1 MKKQTKSLCLNWKT
15 SICMFL
21 GLVMCLGVASC
32 DGDDESVEP
41 SKQNVPKRKKLVSIF
56 TNGTYEYPSIEYD
69 AYGRLSRIEESY
81 YTAGRGNKM
90 DTYYYDFTYI
100 GDTLKVFKRYLDN
113 NGLKAQATYLLNAQG
128 CVSKP
133 LSYYGYDVTNIQYLF
148 QYDSDGYL
156 TAFDGEE
163 YDTGWLKSRK
173 YIFSDGNLLRTILW
187 NNKYK
192 TYLYSGDENKANIM
206 FDDSMYD
213 SSIEDFTFDDIIRNG
228 IPTILYNAGLLGKAS
243 KNLVSR
249 SVYGKYESKFIYAF
263 DSDGYPNY
271 VEIEMYDSY
280 GEKWKSRQF
289 FLAYK

>member
-1 MKKQTKSLCLNWKT
+1 
-15 SICMFL
+15 
-21 GLVMCLGVASC
+21 
-32 DGDDESVEP
+32 
-41 SKQNVPKRKKLVSIF
+41 
-56 TNGTYEYPSIEYD
+56 
-69 AYGRLSRIEESY
+69 
-81 YTAGRGNKM
+81 M

-133 LSYYGYDVTNIQYLF
+133 LSYYEYDVTNRQYLF

-156 TAFDGEE
+156 TAFDGNE

-192 TYLYSGDENKANIM
+192 TYLYTGDENKANIM
-206 FDDSMYD
+206 IDDSMYD
-213 SSIEDFTFDDIIRNG
+213 SSIEDFTFDVIIRDG
-228 IPTILYNAGLLGKAS
+228 ISTILYNAGLLGKAS

-249 SVYGKYESKFIYAF
+249 NVYGNYESKFTYAF

-271 VEIEMYDSY
+271 IEIDSY
-280 GEKWKSRQF
+280 YNGEKQKSRQF
-289 FLAYK
+289 FFAYK

>member
-1 MKKQTKSLCLNWKT
+1 MKKQTKSQCLNWKA

-32 DGDDESVEP
+32 GGDDESVEP

-113 NGLKAQATYLLNAQG
+113 NGLKAQATYLLNVQG

-133 LSYYGYDVTNIQYLF
+133 LSYDGYDAANMQYL
-148 QYDSDGYL
+148 YNSDGYL
-156 TAFDGEE
+156 TAFDGIEE
-163 YDTGWLKSRK
+163 NNIVWGKSRK
-173 YIFSDGNLLRTILW
+173 YVFSDGNLLRTILW

-192 TYLYSGDENKANIM
+192 TYLYTGDENKANIM
-206 FDDSMYD
+206 IDDSMYD
-213 SSIEDFTFDDIIRNG
+213 SSIEDFTFDVIIRDG
-228 IPTILYNAGLLGKAS
+228 ISTILYNAGLLGKAS

-249 SVYGKYESKFIYAF
+249 SVLYGECRFTYAF

-271 VEIEMYDSY
+271 IEIDSY
-280 GEKWKSRQF
+280 YNGEKQGSDHQF

>member
-32 DGDDESVEP
+32 GGDDESAEP

-56 TNGTYEYPSIEYD
+56 TNCHHEYPSIEYD
-69 AYGRLSRIEESY
+69 AYGRLSRIEETYKLPS
-81 YTAGRGNKM
+81 GSG

-100 GDTLKVFKRYLDN
+100 GDTLKIFRRRSDN
-113 NGLKAQATYLLNAQG
+113 THEFQGTYLLNAQG
-128 CVSKP
+128 CLSKP
-133 LSYYGYDVTNIQYLF
+133 LHFNGNYTKNWQFL
-148 QYDSDGYL
+148 YDSDNHL
-156 TAFDGEE
+156 ISFNGE
-163 YDTGWLKSRK
+163 WLMSFAEDRVSRK
-173 YIFSDGNLLRTILW
+173 YVFSGENLIRTIFKND
-187 NNKYK
+187 NNR

-206 FDDSMYD
+206 FDDSMY
-213 SSIEDFTFDDIIRNG
+213 SYSTPMEDFIFDDIIRNG

-243 KNLVSR
+243 KNLVSQNIL
-249 SVYGKYESKFIYAF
+249 YGESRFTYAF

-271 VEIEMYDSY
+271 IEIDSYDSY
-280 GEKWKSRQF
+280 GEKWMSRQF